1 MSQITN
7 PTSSQQAWVL
17 IPKEDERQSKI
28 IENFTLKPV
37 NLSESIG
44 SRLKASFAQVNRS
57 TPVESLSGEPLI
69 GDDYNS
75 KKTAKERR
83 KTALIAGTSVGL
95 GALLLASLLVGG
107 TLIATN
113 GDSSTDANGR
123 VDNAG
128 LFPVYPNNVDKAACS
143 NYKLL
148 TDSWRR

>member
-1 MSQITN
+1 MFIYASSNQNLDDFRYSVLFHKSQLQYL
-7 PTSSQQAWVL
+7 SS
-17 IPKEDERQSKI
+17 IFYYFREDGRQSKI

-113 GDSSTDANGR
+113 GDSSKIPLSIIMWDAITE
-123 VDNAG
+123 
-128 LFPVYPNNVDKAACS
+128 L
-143 NYKLL
+143 
-148 TDSWRR
+148 

>member
-1 MSQITN
+1 MISDILYSTN
-7 PTSSQQAWVL
+7 HNIYHL
-17 IPKEDERQSKI
+17 FFYYFREDERQSKI

-57 TPVESLSGEPLI
+57 TPVESLSGDPLI

-113 GDSSTDANGR
+113 GDSSKIYHQI
-123 VDNAG
+123 
-128 LFPVYPNNVDKAACS
+128 LLCS
-143 NYKLL
+143 LL
-148 TDSWRR
+148 LSICVHFDFMEGV